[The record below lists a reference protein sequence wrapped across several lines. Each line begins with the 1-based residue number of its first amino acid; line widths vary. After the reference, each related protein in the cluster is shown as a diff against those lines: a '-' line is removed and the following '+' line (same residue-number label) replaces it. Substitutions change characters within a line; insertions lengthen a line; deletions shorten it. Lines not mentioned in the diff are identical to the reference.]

1 VLSACGKTE
10 KNTTI
15 NGEVESDEVLK
26 YRLVNDEYYE
36 VCGIVQDISEVEKVT
51 IPEKFN
57 GIPVKRIGNEAFLSC
72 ASLTEIIIP
81 NSVTSIGDWAFSG
94 CSNLTEITIPNS
106 VTSIGTLA
114 FMECNKLTI
123 YCEAKSKPESWN
135 GSWNPS
141 NCPVVWGYKDE

>member
-1 VLSACGKTE
+1 MYEKLFYFAVLFVIITAVLSACGKTE
-10 KNTTI
+10 KNATI

-81 NSVTSIGDWAFSG
+81 NSVTSIG
-94 CSNLTEITIPNS
+94 
-106 VTSIGTLA
+106 TLA